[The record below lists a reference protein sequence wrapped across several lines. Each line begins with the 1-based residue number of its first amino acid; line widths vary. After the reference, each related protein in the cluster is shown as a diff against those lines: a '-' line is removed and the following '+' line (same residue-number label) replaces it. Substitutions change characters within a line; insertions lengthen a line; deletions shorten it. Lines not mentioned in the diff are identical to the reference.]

1 MQVCADERKGALV
14 QIGIG
19 SFFRR
24 VRSSWRGHAS
34 STEMRGVAAPH
45 VDFSYGSCTSTRVG
59 RTDRCSQGASA
70 HPDEV
75 SKGRLTA
82 EAANLATERLYPV
95 LQFANLSL
103 GSFQFIA

>member
-1 MQVCADERKGALV
+1 MQVYADERGGV
-14 QIGIG
+14 IVRIRIGY
-19 SFFRR
+19 FFRR
-24 VRSSWRGHAS
+24 IRYAWRGVPS
-34 STEMRGVAAPH
+34 STEMRGVDALH

-59 RTDRCSQGASA
+59 RTDRCSQCASA